1 MKNIIK
7 GLLILIVIVGATKV
21 ITDVSSIQKGYTK
34 ENYNNYIEYKNS
46 LIEEYG
52 EEVYNL
58 MNQEAGITTEQESFL
73 HFMENGI

>member
-7 GLLILIVIVGATKV
+7 SLLILIVIVGATKV
-21 ITDVSSIQKGYTK
+21 ITDVNNTQKGYTK

-46 LIEEYG
+46 LINEHG

-58 MNQEAGITTEQESFL
+58 MNQEAGITTEKESFL
-73 HFMENGI
+73 HFMEYGI